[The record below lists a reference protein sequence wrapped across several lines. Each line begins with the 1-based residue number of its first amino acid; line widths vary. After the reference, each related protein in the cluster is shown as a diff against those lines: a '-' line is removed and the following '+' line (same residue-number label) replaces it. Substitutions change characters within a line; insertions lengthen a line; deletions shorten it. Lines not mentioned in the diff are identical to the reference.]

1 MTVPDKTQ
9 GAQLDAGTLL
19 ADRYRIMRRLRR
31 SATGSVYLA
40 EDQRTPN
47 RLVAVKEII
56 DTSDEGDRAIAF
68 EYFNREAELLARLDH
83 PAIPAIY
90 DYFRD
95 NDRGLFY
102 VVFKYIDGVLM
113 SQRQE
118 VSGGRIDEMTVTEWA
133 IEICDVLDYL
143 HLQKPPII
151 YRDLKPENLM
161 LDARNRVTLIDFG
174 IARIIFPVRKG
185 VTAIGTMGYAP
196 PELFSGKIEAASDV
210 YCLGA
215 TMFHL
220 LTGVDP
226 QDDPLLIFDFTKNPK
241 PRQLNPELTIGI
253 EALIC
258 RAVEY
263 RPEDRWPSIR
273 ELGNE
278 LEKHLQQ
285 LKEISPL

>member
-9 GAQLDAGTLL
+9 GAQLDVGTLL

-40 EDQRTPN
+40 E
-47 RLVAVKEII
+47 K
-56 DTSDEGDRAIAF
+56 
-68 EYFNREAELLARLDH
+68 
-83 PAIPAIY
+83 
-90 DYFRD
+90 
-95 NDRGLFY
+95 
-102 VVFKYIDGVLM
+102 
-113 SQRQE
+113 
-118 VSGGRIDEMTVTEWA
+118 
-133 IEICDVLDYL
+133 
-143 HLQKPPII
+143 KPPII

-273 ELGNE
+273 EFGTRA
-278 LEKHLQQ
+278 
-285 LKEISPL
+285 